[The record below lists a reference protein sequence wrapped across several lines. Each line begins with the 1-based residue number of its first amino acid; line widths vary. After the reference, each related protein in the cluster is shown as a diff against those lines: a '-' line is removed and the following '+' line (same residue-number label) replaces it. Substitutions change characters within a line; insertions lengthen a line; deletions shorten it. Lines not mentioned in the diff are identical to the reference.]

1 MSDPKALVPVTEGAS
16 APARERLTWQRGR
29 QAEFRIKCLNRDGTP
44 MVPLDA
50 AKYPAW
56 GIYSP
61 SGVLVDSGVMQQ
73 YQTPGSYR
81 VLWNVPITAELSNDR
96 ASWLFQTTFLNSKRK
111 QFQNTMD
118 FNVTEKQN
126 TSSGNTDVV
135 ELGIEGMPY
144 RAIWRG
150 DFEPSELSVQVF
162 NAAHPTTINIAPVWT
177 PVGKAGLTRVDDGD
191 SVLYYLD
198 IPGTKFLSHGSYT
211 VLWVYR
217 ETASAAQQLQYTQ
230 YRVIR
235 RGILQYLPSLRFAV
249 ERLPLDP
256 NAPQK
261 ITDADL
267 MEALT
272 YGMHDLNSYH
282 PVSSYTIDKVPQQL
296 QSLWMMCSM
305 RWMFQSQ
312 HITLGSQAFSFQ
324 GASTSL
330 DFDQTGI
337 MDAAIGRL
345 DGWINDRMGPAKISV
360 NRLLTSNASVGIRGF
375 RPMGYNQRVIRY
387 DASNGSGNDSLV
399 LATLTTLGLLP

>member
-1 MSDPKALVPVTEGAS
+1 M
-16 APARERLTWQRGR
+16 
-29 QAEFRIKCLNRDGTP
+29 I
-44 MVPLDA
+44 PLDA
-50 AKYPAW
+50 TKYPAW

-61 SGVLVDSGVMQQ
+61 SGVLFDSGVMQQ
-73 YQTPGSYR
+73 YQTPGTYR
-81 VLWNVPITAELSNDR
+81 VLWNVPVTAELSNDR
-96 ASWLFQTTFLNSKRK
+96 SSWVFQTTFLNTKRK

-118 FNVTEKQN
+118 FNVTEKQS
-126 TSSGNTDVV
+126 TSSGNTDVI

-150 DFEPSELSVQVF
+150 DFEPAELSVQVF
-162 NAAHPTTINIAPVWT
+162 NAAHPSTANIAPVWI
-177 PVGKAGLTRVDDGD
+177 PVGKAGLTSIEDGD
-191 SVLYYLD
+191 SIMYYLD
-198 IPGTKFLSHGSYT
+198 IPGEKLMRHGQYT

-217 ETASAAQQLQYTQ
+217 ETPSAPQSLQYTQ
-230 YRVIR
+230 YRVIK

-261 ITDADL
+261 VTDADL

-282 PVSSYTIDKVPQQL
+282 PVSTYSIDKVPSQL

-312 HITLGSQAFSFQ
+312 HLVLGAQAFNFG
-324 GASTSL
+324 GATTTL
-330 DFDQTGI
+330 DYDQTGI

-345 DGWINDRMGPAKISV
+345 DGWINDRMPAAKIAV
-360 NRLLTSNASVGIRGF
+360 NRLLTSNASVGIRAT

-387 DASNGSGNDSLV
+387 ESDTGSGNDSLV
-399 LATLTTLGLLP
+399 MATLTTLGLLP